1 MFSCLIG
8 SPEPLL
14 TCLQNDN
21 TAQCCY
27 HKLLL
32 SRPLEQHG
40 SWRWHIRLRYPLRL
54 LRSGNFFDKPRIPYR
69 IRGERVK
76 PRVRSAQTHRVDI
89 RRCIGHSLCTNLDYT
104 SECFR
109 YMHSSSWPSKSPN
122 NGQTD
127 DKHDRPTQ
135 HACHDR
141 DVGECLSPDP
151 ALRCKSC
158 RPGKG

>member
-1 MFSCLIG
+1 MLNCLIG

-21 TAQCCY
+21 TAQCCF

-40 SWRWHIRLRYPLRL
+40 SWLRHIRLRYPLRL
-54 LRSGNFFDKPRIPYR
+54 PRSDNSFDRPRIPYR
-69 IRGERVK
+69 LRGERVK
-76 PRVRSAQTHRVDI
+76 PRVRSAQTHPVD
-89 RRCIGHSLCTNLDYT
+89 RQRCIGRSLCITLDCIL
-104 SECFR
+104 ECFR
-109 YMHSSSWPSKSPN
+109 YMRSSSRPSKHPN

-127 DKHDRPTQ
+127 DKHDRPTL

-151 ALRCKSC
+151 ALRCKGR